1 MDAKPNKAVSLID
14 QFPEKTEA
22 LELYISQL
30 GLTADTEINRG
41 FLIQTLHRAQHLFG
55 YLPEEIQLFV
65 ANKLGIHLTD
75 IYAVISFYSF
85 FTDKPLG
92 KYKINV
98 CLGTACFVKGS
109 DRVLEEMKRYL
120 CIEDGET
127 TKDMKYSLGGLRC
140 VGACSLAPVVSI
152 NDKIF
157 ANVTTKAVPDI
168 IADCA
173 ESSKG

>member
-1 MDAKPNKAVSLID
+1 MEKNLNEPISFMD
-14 QFPEKTEA
+14 QFPDQSQE

-30 GLTADTEINRG
+30 GLTADTEHNRG

-55 YLPEEIQLFV
+55 YLPEEIQLYV

-75 IYAVISFYSF
+75 VYAVISFYSF
-85 FTDKPLG
+85 FTDKPHG

-109 DRVLEEMKRYL
+109 DRVMEELKRYL
-120 CIEDGET
+120 CIENGET

-152 NDKIF
+152 NDKIY
-157 ANVTTKAVPDI
+157 ANVTTKNVPDI

-173 ESSKG
+173 DKNKG